1 MLIHFT
7 KMHGLGN
14 DFVVIDRIMQ
24 SFTLRSTHIKHLSDR
39 HLGIGC
45 DQLLLI
51 EPPIR
56 PDADFF
62 YRIFNANG
70 KEVEQCGNGLRCAA
84 RFFYD
89 RGFSNGTQLEA
100 DCIAGPTRCTI
111 ETDGTVRAEMGVP
124 NFDPPAIPFLSDQ
137 EMLTYAIQLDRVL
150 FEASVL
156 SLGNPH
162 AIIQVPDVDTV
173 DLKKI
178 GQALSTHSAFP
189 KAVNVGFMQV
199 INRTQIKLRVYE
211 RDVGETLACGSNA
224 CAAVVSG
231 IRLGLL
237 NNEVQVLFQKGA
249 LTIQWQGPQC
259 PVILQG
265 PVHTSFVGQFRV

>member
-1 MLIHFT
+1 MFIHFS

-14 DFVVIDRIMQ
+14 DFVVIDRILQ
-24 SFTLRSTHIKHLSDR
+24 SFALRTAQIKQLSDR
-39 HLGIGC
+39 HLGIGF

-56 PDADFF
+56 PQADFF
-62 YRIFNANG
+62 YRIFNSNG

-89 RGFSNGTQLEA
+89 RGLSNRQQLEA
-100 DCIAGPTRCTI
+100 DCLAGSMRCTI
-111 ETDGTVRAEMGVP
+111 ENDGQISVEMGQP
-124 NFDPPAIPFLSDQ
+124 SFKPSTIPFLS
-137 EMLTYAIQLDRVL
+137 EEEALIYPITLGERS

-162 AIIQVPDVDTV
+162 AIIAVPDVDKI
-173 DLKKI
+173 DLRKI
-178 GQALSTHSAFP
+178 GPALSTHPLFP
-189 KAVNVGFMQV
+189 RAVNVGFMQV
-199 INRTQIKLRVYE
+199 IDRTHIRLRVYE

-224 CAAVVSG
+224 CAAVISG

-237 NNEVQVLFQKGA
+237 EHTVDVVFAKGR
-249 LTIQWQGPQC
+249 LRIQWQGKDH
-259 PVILQG
+259 PVILRG

>member
-1 MLIHFT
+1 MLINFT

-24 SFTLRSTHIKHLSDR
+24 SFILRANVIKALSDR
-39 HLGIGC
+39 HLGIGF

-56 PDADFF
+56 PNADFF
-62 YRIFNANG
+62 CRIFNADG

-89 RGFSNGTQLEA
+89 MGLSNSTQLEA
-100 DCIAGPTRCTI
+100 DCIGGPTHCII
-111 ETDGTVRAEMGVP
+111 ETDASVSVEMGIPRFEPSAV
-124 NFDPPAIPFLSDQ
+124 PFLYTEEALSYPFTLDQ
-137 EMLTYAIQLDRVL
+137 KTY
-150 FEASVL
+150 EASVL

-162 AIIQVPDVDTV
+162 AIIQVPAIDTLEV
-173 DLKKI
+173 NAI
-178 GQALSTHSAFP
+178 GSLLSNHPAFP
-189 KAVNVGFMQV
+189 QSVNVGFMQV
-199 INRTQIKLRVYE
+199 IDRTQIKLRVYE
-211 RDVGETLACGSNA
+211 RGVGETLACGSNA

-237 NNEVQVLFQKGA
+237 DNTVQVLFPKGA
-249 LTIQWQGPQC
+249 LSVQWPSPQAA
-259 PVILQG
+259 VILRG
-265 PVHTSFVGQFRV
+265 PVQTSFVGQFRV